1 MRKEMKLKDKTE
13 EAGKDKTQLMSI
25 TSLLM
30 SHKQKIQINWRRYRI
45 VYGNQPVNRVYL
57 YNEL

>member
-1 MRKEMKLKDKTE
+1 MKLKDKTE
-13 EAGKDKTQLMSI
+13 EAGKDKTELMSI

-45 VYGNQPVNRVYL
+45 VYGNQPVNRVY
-57 YNEL
+57 